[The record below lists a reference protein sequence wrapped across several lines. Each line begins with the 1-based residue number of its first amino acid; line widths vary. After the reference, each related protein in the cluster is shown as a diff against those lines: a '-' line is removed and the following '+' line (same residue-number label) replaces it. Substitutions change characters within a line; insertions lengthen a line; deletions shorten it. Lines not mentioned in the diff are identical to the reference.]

1 MQSADRVK
9 EHIIRHL
16 KWDNLLKGSEI
27 KVDLV
32 NGIAI
37 LSGTV
42 PNLIAHAAAQ
52 RDALSIPGVKGVENR
67 LVVKYSHQHPDRTDE
82 EIRQDIQQILCGI
95 DVLKNCQIKVTVQ
108 DGIVT
113 LSGLIDSYWKKMRV
127 EELAASAEGVLDV
140 KNEIQVI
147 PVESVPDEI
156 INDEIKQAL
165 DRIDVKGLDRIK
177 IKVKDGVV
185 TLSGPVPTWSVAF
198 DIEDTVRLTEG
209 VRGIINKLYV
219 E

>member
-1 MQSADRVK
+1 
-9 EHIIRHL
+9 
-16 KWDNLLKGSEI
+16 
-27 KVDLV
+27 
-32 NGIAI
+32 
-37 LSGTV
+37 
-42 PNLIAHAAAQ
+42 
-52 RDALSIPGVKGVENR
+52 
-67 LVVKYSHQHPDRTDE
+67 
-82 EIRQDIQQILCGI
+82 
-95 DVLKNCQIKVTVQ
+95 
-108 DGIVT
+108 
-113 LSGLIDSYWKKMRV
+113 
-127 EELAASAEGVLDV
+127 V

-165 DRIDVKGLDRIK
+165 DRMDVKGLDRIK

-198 DIEDTVRLTEG
+198 DIEDTVRFTEG